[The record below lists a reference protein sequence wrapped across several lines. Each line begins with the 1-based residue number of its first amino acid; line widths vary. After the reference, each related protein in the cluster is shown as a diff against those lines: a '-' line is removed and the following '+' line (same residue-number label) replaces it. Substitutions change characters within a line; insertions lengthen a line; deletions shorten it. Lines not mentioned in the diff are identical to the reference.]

1 MILADRQLREWA
13 KDNVD
18 PYDPDCIN
26 PASIDLK
33 MGPEVIFLYGPDTS
47 YVKQDQLIAIAE
59 LTINP
64 GNAWLATTLEYIK
77 MPANRVGVL
86 YLKSS
91 LARQGLDHAL
101 AGFVDPGF
109 EGQLTMELH
118 SHRPITLHPHQ
129 RVVQLVLYE
138 CYEPDCSYNGRY
150 QGQEGPTRC
159 RK

>member
-1 MILADRQLREWA
+1 MILADRQLHEWA
-13 KDNVD
+13 RENVN

-33 MGPEVIFLYGPDTS
+33 LGGEFVDLELDKRFRSNIITLSPGD
-47 YVKQDQLIAIAE
+47 AI
-59 LTINP
+59 
-64 GNAWLATTLEYIK
+64 LATTLEYIK
-77 MPANRVGVL
+77 MPTNRVGVL

-118 SHRPITLHPHQ
+118 SHRPVRLRPGQ
-129 RVVQLVLYE
+129 RIVQLVLYE
-138 CYEPDCSYNGRY
+138 CYKPTRPYNGRY
-150 QGQEGPTRC
+150 QGQKGPTRA
-159 RK
+159 K

>member
-1 MILADRQLREWA
+1 MILVDRQLREWA
-13 KDNVD
+13 RDNVD
-18 PYDPDCIN
+18 PYNPDCIN

-33 MGPEVIFLYGPDTS
+33 LGTEVVDLKTNQGFGIVEITLC
-47 YVKQDQLIAIAE
+47 
-59 LTINP
+59 P
-64 GNAWLATTLEYIK
+64 GDAVLATTLEYIK
-77 MPANRVGVL
+77 MPTNRVGVL

-118 SHRPITLHPHQ
+118 SHRPITLHPYQ
-129 RVVQLVLYE
+129 RIVQLVLYE
-138 CYEPDCSYNGRY
+138 CYEPDSPYSGRY

-159 RK
+159 R

>member
-13 KDNVD
+13 RDNVD

-26 PASIDLK
+26 PASIDLRLGAGFIDLGSDESYY
-33 MGPEVIFLYGPDTS
+33 MRPDEVLPILPGD
-47 YVKQDQLIAIAE
+47 AI
-59 LTINP
+59 
-64 GNAWLATTLEYIK
+64 LATTLEYIK
-77 MPANRVGVL
+77 MPTNRVGVL

-91 LARQGLDHAL
+91 LARKGLDHAL

-118 SHRPITLHPHQ
+118 SHRPVTLHPRQ
-129 RVVQLVLYE
+129 RIVQLVLCE
-138 CYEPDCSYNGRY
+138 CYEPDSPYSGRY

>member
-1 MILADRQLREWA
+1 MILADYQLCTWA
-13 KDNVD
+13 VKNVD
-18 PYDPDCIN
+18 PFDIDCIN

-33 MGPEVIFLYGPDTS
+33 LGGEFVDLELDIRFRSNIITISPGD
-47 YVKQDQLIAIAE
+47 AI
-59 LTINP
+59 
-64 GNAWLATTLEYIK
+64 LATTLEYIK

-118 SHRPITLHPHQ
+118 SHRPITLRPGQ
-129 RVVQLVLYE
+129 RIVQLVLYE
-138 CYEPDCSYNGRY
+138 CYEPARPYNGRY
-150 QGQEGPTRC
+150 QGQKGPTRA
-159 RK
+159 K